1 MAITEAA
8 LLSRLIAVC
17 IAQGYTQAVAGDF
30 TKQPDGNIDG
40 VFIAR
45 LQTGAT
51 RGGMSFTEEG
61 RAVLVLEVS
70 RPVNDD
76 FDAAD
81 LVCLGDVRTL
91 KNAIVRD
98 GAEVSGEYAVDDG
111 FSATVEHP
119 PGAHYLV
126 SRSRIPLNY
135 EATL

>member
-8 LLSRLIAVC
+8 LLTRLVAVC
-17 IAQGYTQAVAGDF
+17 VAQGYTQAVGRDF
-30 TKQPDGNIDG
+30 SLQPDGNIDG
-40 VFIAR
+40 VFVAT
-45 LQTGAT
+45 LQPGAG
-51 RGGMSFTEEG
+51 RGGMNFTEEA

-76 FDAAD
+76 ADAAE
-81 LVCLGDVRTL
+81 LVCMADVRTL

-98 GAEVSGEYAVDDG
+98 GAQVSGEYTVEDG
-111 FSATVEHP
+111 FAATVEQA
-119 PGAHYLV
+119 PGANYLV